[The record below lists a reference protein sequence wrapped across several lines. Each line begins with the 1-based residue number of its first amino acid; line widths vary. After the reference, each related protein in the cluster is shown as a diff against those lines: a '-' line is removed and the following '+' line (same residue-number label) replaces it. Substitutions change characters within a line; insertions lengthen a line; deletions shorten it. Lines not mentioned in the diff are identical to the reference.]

1 MGWGKDKWRL
11 EVLDVRRRREEE
23 QGAEG
28 EEVEEQEAAY
38 QDGLNLSWMHT
49 LGQGWMCVCV
59 WGGGASWFSCQT
71 SAAKHTEQDVNKG

>member
-28 EEVEEQEAAY
+28 EE
-38 QDGLNLSWMHT
+38 GSGRRWKSRRRHIKT
-49 LGQGWMCVCV
+49 G
-59 WGGGASWFSCQT
+59 
-71 SAAKHTEQDVNKG
+71 